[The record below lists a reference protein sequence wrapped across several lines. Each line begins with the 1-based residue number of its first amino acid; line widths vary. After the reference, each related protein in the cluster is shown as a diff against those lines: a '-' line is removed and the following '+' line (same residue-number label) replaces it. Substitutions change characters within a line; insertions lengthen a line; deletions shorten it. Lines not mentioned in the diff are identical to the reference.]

1 MFQVLILFL
10 VFQGRE
16 LLLQE
21 VQGGE
26 VEEEVE
32 VEEEEGQ
39 LWLDPNIRKEHQ
51 VQGQA
56 EMLGCCVTF
65 VNNTF
70 IQRTIWITWNVIDQW
85 TVSVAKQSTG
95 TVLELMDVNE

>member
-26 VEEEVE
+26 VEEVVE
-32 VEEEEGQ
+32 VEEEVGQ
-39 LWLDPNIRKEHQ
+39 LWLDRNIQKGHQ
-51 VQGQA
+51 AQGQA
-56 EMLGCCVTF
+56 EMQGCCVTF
-65 VNNTF
+65 ANNLS
-70 IQRTIWITWNVIDQW
+70 IQRTT
-85 TVSVAKQSTG
+85 
-95 TVLELMDVNE
+95 

>member
-32 VEEEEGQ
+32 VVEEVGQ
-39 LWLDPNIRKEHQ
+39 LWLDPDIRK
-51 VQGQA
+51 QGRMGQ
-56 EMLGCCVTF
+56 
-65 VNNTF
+65 
-70 IQRTIWITWNVIDQW
+70 
-85 TVSVAKQSTG
+85 
-95 TVLELMDVNE
+95 